1 MIRSNWW
8 KFLCAGLLIY
18 AVIAGFFVPV
28 PEKPVIGESLRN
40 LFFHVGMWFAMLSM
54 LITGFVN
61 SIRYLATFEEIYD
74 AYAEE
79 AIRNGL
85 VFGLL
90 GIVTGMIWGN
100 FSWGSPWVKDAKL
113 NGAAAGLL
121 IYFAYLVLRS
131 SVGDNNKRAKV
142 AAVYNILAFFLWI
155 VFVLLLPRVSGDSI
169 HPGTKGDEVTILP
182 QHLESTVRIVFY
194 PAMVGWILMSIWI
207 LQIRIR
213 IREINFLLE
222 K

>member
-1 MIRSNWW
+1 MFRSNWW
-8 KFLCAGLLIY
+8 KILCAGLLFY
-18 AVIAGFFVPV
+18 AVIAGFLVPI

-54 LITGFVN
+54 LITGFAY
-61 SIRYLATFEEIYD
+61 SIRYLATFEEVHD
-74 AYAEE
+74 MYAEE

-85 VFGLL
+85 IFGAL

-100 FSWGSPWVKDAKL
+100 FTWGTPWARDPKL

-121 IYFAYLVLRS
+121 IYLAYLILRG
-131 SVGDNNKRAKV
+131 SVGDINKKAKV

-155 VFVLLLPRVSGDSI
+155 VFVLILPRVSGDSI

-182 QHLESTVRIVFY
+182 QHLESNVRIVFY
-194 PAMVGWILMSIWI
+194 PAMVGWILLSLWI
-207 LQIRIR
+207 LQIRIK
-213 IREINFLLE
+213 IREINLLLD